1 MVYFVGTEKIIMI
14 SYKEIEFLEIENNIL
29 FIYFKSGNNTTLK
42 VDIENLTEV
51 RESRNFYLYNRNDIE
66 IYNKI
71 ENMYNELEIL
81 ENKYKKYTKDI
92 YPTSYT
98 DFEAMNEI
106 ERSRYEFL
114 EESIKKL
121 RYSFDK

>member
-1 MVYFVGTEKIIMI
+1 MVYFVGTEKSIMVN
-14 SYKEIEFLEIENNIL
+14 YNEIESLEIEGNRL
-29 FIYFKSGNNTTLK
+29 FIGFKSGNNITLK

-51 RESRNFYLYNRNDIE
+51 RETRNFYLYNRNDIE
-66 IYNKI
+66 IYNKTKNI
-71 ENMYNELEIL
+71 YNELKIL
-81 ENKYKKYTKDI
+81 ENKYRKYTEDM

-98 DFEAMNEI
+98 DFKDMNKI
-106 ERSRYEFL
+106 ERNRYEFL